1 MNQGAGSCFF
11 MLPFL
16 KAGFY
21 PRTVALPLWKAIAP
35 RGIIWGLSLGL
46 LCIIIPEGKS
56 CCQASRY
63 SPLAKTESHAHSQT
77 NHRPRGRRL
86 PGAYTPIRPRGGGRR
101 GASRQ
106 EVRDSA
112 KWEGSPNCSDCYT
125 FSRPPHRPLCGLAVV
140 HSFKGTDLKKNN
152 KRRNHR
158 RRRNW
163 KNGGEGTN
171 FWDGTWKGR
180 KGDQDL
186 WTWIEVILGFKNL
199 GGSVG

>member
-16 KAGFY
+16 KASFY

-56 CCQASRY
+56 SCQASPY
-63 SPLAKTESHAHSQT
+63 SPLAKAESHAHSQT
-77 NHRPRGRRL
+77 NHSPRGRRL
-86 PGAYTPIRPRGGGRR
+86 PGTYTPIRPRGWGRS

-112 KWEGSPNCSDCYT
+112 KCEGLCNCWDCVTPSHAPPPPLSIVWPCCST
-125 FSRPPHRPLCGLAVV
+125 FVPRAQILRIIIKGEITGEQENERMGERGLISEIA
-140 HSFKGTDLKKNN
+140 
-152 KRRNHR
+152 HR
-158 RRRNW
+158 R
-163 KNGGEGTN
+163 GGKENRASEPG
-171 FWDGTWKGR
+171 
-180 KGDQDL
+180 
-186 WTWIEVILGFKNL
+186 
-199 GGSVG
+199 